1 MIQLTAIASRFL
13 IALAHIR
20 FRSLLGG
27 PWGPTRI
34 LCATYQ
40 ILKDVM
46 ISSFPKPFATALM
59 RVAVFL
65 KSVRISGGESSSGLT
80 ISQRKG
86 GKELRYAVTRDTEE
100 LVEYVQVSAPV
111 CRVSYLTQFQDPEA
125 QGLPVHLL
133 KIDREPELSLLFTF
147 GLKQSSLSGVTF
159 VTGNNLVDI
168 DRLITSGYNADSNIQ
183 KHKNV
188 KVLGD
193 FKADSSEVEVQYLWD
208 WSPSDS
214 TIVPGMLGGWKSVC
228 CFSEFNKSENKFATL
243 ALFSFWIHD
252 VPRDEIASL
261 PVPTRPTRLNIPSYS
276 SSAGDYSSARPDS
289 PEIVTPLEPEYQG
302 FFSVL
307 PTVAQA
313 NTPSTSYPIS
323 ASATAVQTTQ
333 QTVVHDNQLPDGT
346 PEDGPVFR
354 ATLNELE
361 GKTAAFR
368 LRVKKVMKRAAELKD
383 IYREWRTANAR
394 LTESFQAIASE
405 KASLKPVMD
414 AYINMAFKKL
424 SEFRDYDDKI
434 LGTEIIDPLRRIY
447 DHDIKA
453 AEGKKRE
460 FEEESRD
467 YYAFLGRYLSKKNDA
482 SQKKLMEKDTKYITK
497 KRNFELKRFDY
508 FCYVQDLHG
517 GRKEQDVLRQMTIY
531 AERQS
536 DCLLQTAATIRELK
550 PSLEAL
556 SLGVENARNDYKL
569 VRTEREEQRRNI
581 EKGSTSKGE
590 GEVNHSPHSALER
603 SASYHHSAQSSVGV
617 DDRSR
622 EPSALA
628 MAFSPTFTSA
638 DPAFPSPER
647 HNADS
652 RPVEPHRKKEGI
664 LWALN
669 KPGSHVDPAVGVQK
683 LNWHKFWVTLGSG
696 QITEYRDWKEGV
708 KHSGDPIDLRMATVR
723 AARNIDR
730 RFCFEVIT
738 PHIKRVYQTTSEEEL
753 DNWIRHIVSAIE
765 GILDGTGSREE
776 DIHRQHHNS
785 HVKQTGG
792 NAQAIFFGSNTSRTR
807 LSITRELTANNNA
820 NQASPATDDARRIL
834 NLVREADPV
843 YNSVCADC
851 GGSSKVEWCS
861 INLGL
866 ILCIECSGVHRG
878 LGSHISKVRSLTLDT
893 NSFNP
898 DLVDLLCRVGNR
910 VSNSIYEATLA
921 RYDTSMKPGE
931 KASADAR
938 VRYITAKYV
947 DRSFVDYPSISPN
960 DVLLGSLSTNNIAA
974 AYSAVASRADVNMVD
989 ERSALPAVIL
999 SLLTTSP
1006 PSSPTKEAT
1015 SGEYR
1020 PESSN
1025 TFPLAELLIQN
1036 GAELPHDPVTLN
1048 RLGPNA
1054 KHYVNSKF
1062 SRSISSPAQPT
1073 SNYGTLG
1080 SPEPRSTKPNLQ
1092 RSTSNGNSLVT
1103 GAQKLQKR
1111 ISSGGFNR
1119 KS

>member
-1 MIQLTAIASRFL
+1 M
-13 IALAHIR
+13 
-20 FRSLLGG
+20 
-27 PWGPTRI
+27 P
-34 LCATYQ
+34 
-40 ILKDVM
+40 
-46 ISSFPKPFATALM
+46 
-59 RVAVFL
+59 
-65 KSVRISGGESSSGLT
+65 
-80 ISQRKG
+80 
-86 GKELRYAVTRDTEE
+86 
-100 LVEYVQVSAPV
+100 
-111 CRVSYLTQFQDPEA
+111 
-125 QGLPVHLL
+125 LL
-133 KIDREPELSLLFTF
+133 KIEHEPDLQFTF
-147 GLKQSSLSGVTF
+147 TFVLKQSSLSGVTF
-159 VTGNNLVDI
+159 VTGNNIADI

-193 FKADSSEVEVQYLWD
+193 FSADSGEREVQYIWN
-208 WSPSDS
+208 WAPSDS

-228 CFSEFNKSENKFATL
+228 SFSEFNKTENKFANL

-252 VPRDEIASL
+252 VPRDEVASL
-261 PVPTRPTRLNIPSYS
+261 PLPVRPTRLNIPSYCS
-276 SSAGDYSSARPDS
+276 SGGDSPLTRPDS
-289 PEIVTPLEPEYQG
+289 PEIMTPLETDYCG
-302 FFSVL
+302 FFNNGL
-307 PTVAQA
+307 LTL
-313 NTPSTSYPIS
+313 TPVSTSNVPVMGVSTGAVHPNGQQSIS
-323 ASATAVQTTQ
+323 SDSAI
-333 QTVVHDNQLPDGT
+333 PDGT

-368 LRVKKVMKRAAELKD
+368 LRVKKVMKRAAELKE

-394 LTESFQAIASE
+394 LTESIQAIASE

-414 AYINMAFKKL
+414 AYINIAFKKL
-424 SEFRDYDDKI
+424 SEFRDHDDKI
-434 LGTEIIDPLRRIY
+434 LGTEIIEPLRKIY

-467 YYAFLGRYLSKKNDA
+467 YYSFLSRYLSKKNDA
-482 SQKKLMEKDTKYITK
+482 SQKKLMEKDSKYSSK

-531 AERQS
+531 AEKQS

-581 EKGSTSKGE
+581 EKGAMSKNEASGHLH
-590 GEVNHSPHSALER
+590 NSSLER
-603 SASYHHSAQSSVGV
+603 SISYNHSSQNSVSHE
-617 DDRSR
+617 DRSR
-622 EPSALA
+622 DQGGLSA
-628 MAFSPTFTSA
+628 AFSPTVASVESTTSA
-638 DPAFPSPER
+638 LDK
-647 HNADS
+647 HNLEGRS
-652 RPVEPHRKKEGI
+652 SEPQRKKEGI

-708 KHSGDPIDLRMATVR
+708 KHSGEPIDLRMATVR
-723 AARNIDR
+723 AARNTDR

-765 GILDGTGSREE
+765 AILDGTGSRDD
-776 DIHRQHHNS
+776 DINRQHHNS
-785 HVKQTGG
+785 HVRQTGG
-792 NAQAIFFGSNTSRTR
+792 NAQAIFFGNNVSRTR
-807 LSITRELTANNNA
+807 LSITRELNANNNA
-820 NQASPATDDARRIL
+820 SQSSATNEDARRIL
-834 NLVREADPV
+834 KMVREADPT
-843 YNSVCADC
+843 YNAVCADC
-851 GGSSKVEWCS
+851 GSSSKVEWCS
-861 INLGL
+861 INLGV
-866 ILCIECSGVHRG
+866 ILCIECSGVHRS

-898 DLVDLLCRVGNR
+898 DLVDLLCRIGNR
-910 VSNSIYEATLA
+910 ISNSIYEATLS
-921 RYDTSMKPGE
+921 RYDASMKPTE
-931 KASADAR
+931 KSSAEAR

-960 DVLLGSLSTNNIAA
+960 DVLLGSLTTNNVAA
-974 AYSAVASRADVNMVD
+974 AYGAIASRADVNLISEV
-989 ERSALPAVIL
+989 SGLPAIVL

-1006 PSSPTKEAT
+1006 PSSPTKEAK
-1015 SGEYR
+1015 SGEWR
-1020 PESSN
+1020 PESTN
-1025 TFPLAELLIQN
+1025 TFPLAELLLQN
-1036 GAELPHDPVTLN
+1036 GAELSYHLHDPAVMN
-1048 RLGPNA
+1048 RLSRNA
-1054 KHYVNSKF
+1054 KHYINSKAG
-1062 SRSISSPAQPT
+1062 RSVISPSQPVASYGPLSPPD
-1073 SNYGTLG
+1073 
-1080 SPEPRSTKPNLQ
+1080 PRTIAKPNLQ
-1092 RSTSNGNSLVT
+1092 RSASNGNSLVT

-1119 KS
+1119 RT